1 MSIKLS
7 SVITSTIIQWIDND
21 SFEVEINLPLRKA
34 GVDSITGYED
44 YLRIW
49 FIDDSGV
56 DVEYPDNMNNLP
68 EAVERE
74 LLKWRSCEEGHAL
87 PAYIIERIVNYIK
100 TYSMQ
105 IKEAVE
111 KVRSK

>member
-1 MSIKLS
+1 MNIKLS
-7 SVITSTIIQWIDND
+7 SIITSTIIQWIDND
-21 SFEVEINLPLRKA
+21 SFEVEIDLPLRKA

-49 FIDDSGV
+49 FMDDSGIDV
-56 DVEYPDNMNNLP
+56 DYLEDTDNLP
-68 EAVERE
+68 KAVERE

-100 TYSMQ
+100 THSMQ